1 MFMLQ
6 YYQKKF
12 DEILKIFANTY
23 KFPNHYSNKFVLLLR
38 KCFNH
43 MNEYMEDWEKFNET
57 SLPEKGFL
65 QSLKHRRY

>member
-43 MNEYMEDWEKFNET
+43 MNEYM
-57 SLPEKGFL
+57 
-65 QSLKHRRY
+65 